1 MLTMPRLICFLAL
14 LPLIVHAHE
23 GHGIES
29 ASHYHATD
37 ALGFLAAVAVIAAM
51 WWMGRGK

>member
-1 MLTMPRLICFLAL
+1 MKQLLLLITL
-14 LPLIVHAHE
+14 LPAMVLAHE
-23 GHGIES
+23 GHGIEG

-37 ALGFLAAVAVIAAM
+37 AWGFLAALAIIAAM